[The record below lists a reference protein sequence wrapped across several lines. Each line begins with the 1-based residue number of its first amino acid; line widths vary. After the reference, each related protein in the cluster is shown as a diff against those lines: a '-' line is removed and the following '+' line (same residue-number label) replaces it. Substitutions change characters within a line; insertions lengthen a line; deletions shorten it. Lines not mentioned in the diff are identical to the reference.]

1 MGGQCM
7 LGWICGKIKAGRL
20 IDWQIG
26 SSEVAIDWANS
37 QFLTSSTLG
46 ESISLIQWE
55 RKQMRWLVLYFWC
68 HLSSFVVNESRIFLK

>member
-46 ESISLIQWE
+46 ESINPVGEETNEMVSSLF
-55 RKQMRWLVLYFWC
+55 LV
-68 HLSSFVVNESRIFLK
+68 SFVLFCG